1 MGREGVKSYPALKD
15 YDVFTRLQ
23 RGANLI
29 QIGSFKAQDDDIAR
43 VYAHK
48 IYDEQDW
55 SEMQIIRRDNL
66 IQVRALEGVFAR
78 EGVN

>member
-1 MGREGVKSYPALKD
+1 MGREGVTSYQYPVVWD

-43 VYAHK
+43 VYAQQ

-55 SEMQIIRRDNL
+55 SEMHIIRRDNM
-66 IQVRALEGVFAR
+66 IEVRKPKGVFA
-78 EGVN
+78 